1 MKHYLKLAVIPL
13 LMFTQLSIAAEEITK
28 TITAPDNLRLK
39 IIVKRGEVKLASWDQ
54 KSIQITGTL
63 DELSEGL
70 TVKENGNMINLEDS
84 LPVHYS
90 GNNKQGSNLTI
101 ILPKSV
107 KLYTES
113 VSANYQVTGLSGDIN
128 IRTVSGDIKAS
139 KLLDNIHLN
148 TISGKIEAEELN
160 GKLTLESISG
170 DITDNYSE
178 GSINYQLVSG
188 DLNTDTRATEVKIG
202 VVSGDV
208 EAKLYDVKTL
218 QGQSVSGDLEIS
230 LNTFTSRMTLNSV
243 SGNIDLTL
251 PERLNAN
258 INVNGGPSGKVNNQ
272 LTEDQAKKDKY
283 SSERKLSF
291 QVGDG
296 SAEINIGT
304 ISGDINLKKK

>member
-170 DITDNYSE
+170 DITDHYSE